1 MKELRSIF
9 ALVVLFV
16 GGFVIYSIVPA
27 YWGDFK
33 LGRLIEEQSIVHTYN
48 EKSEQEIAKTIAQK
62 AQDIN
67 VPISPEQV
75 KVQRVAGG
83 LAITAEYTV
92 HVDLPIVPLDLNFKT
107 ATSNKNAMKN

>member
-16 GGFVIYSIVPA
+16 GGFVIYRIVPA

-33 LGRLIEEQSIVHTYN
+33 LGRMIEEQSIVHTYN
-48 EKSEQEIAKTIAQK
+48 SKSEQEIAKTIAQK
-62 AQDIN
+62 AQEIN
-67 VPISPEQV
+67 VPLSPEQI
-75 KVQRVAGG
+75 KVEREAGA
-83 LAITAEYTV
+83 LAITAEYSV

-107 ATSNKNAMKN
+107 MTNNKNALKN